1 MARLC
6 RKADLSESLKSTNCC
21 DATFHTDFPR
31 LSDLIFDVAELV
43 SWCSQGTT
51 LPPGTLM

>member
-1 MARLC
+1 MSC
-6 RKADLSESLKSTNCC
+6 RNQSTAVTRESMLTL
-21 DATFHTDFPR
+21 FV

-51 LPPGTLM
+51 LLPGTLM

>member
-1 MARLC
+1 MSPWNLLTTVTRGFVL
-6 RKADLSESLKSTNCC
+6 
-21 DATFHTDFPR
+21 TFSV

-51 LPPGTLM
+51 LLPGTLM

>member
-1 MARLC
+1 ML
-6 RKADLSESLKSTNCC
+6 
-21 DATFHTDFPR
+21 TFFV

-51 LPPGTLM
+51 LLPGTLM